1 MKACGTVASWPKPWH
16 RGRDLE
22 KLAHA
27 SMQGHVDRLQKG
39 LCTPERGLVFV
50 EVVGAVE
57 NIVRHLENIAQR
69 SDQLTEAAT

>member
-1 MKACGTVASWPKPWH
+1 VGIVVE
-16 RGRDLE
+16 DLE